1 MTWTSS
7 VPQAIDA
14 LVQAYT
20 AAEEFAGVTVWD
32 GPTVSKATPREML
45 AVGFSSDD
53 AESDVDASS
62 LTEGLAASPDRET
75 YTIRC
80 AAAVLTGSTD
90 IAAARRRAYELYAA
104 AGAVVAR
111 DPRLGGAVMRAR
123 LGTHTLTQAQTDRG
137 AQAVVIFGIACDAF
151 TGR

>member
-1 MTWTSS
+1 MTWSSS
-7 VPQAIDA
+7 VPAAIDA
-14 LVQAYT
+14 LVQAFRT
-20 AAEEFAGVTVWD
+20 ADEFEGVTVWD

-53 AESDVDASS
+53 AANDVDASS
-62 LTEGLAASPDRET
+62 LAEGLAASPDRET

-80 AAAVLTGSTD
+80 AAAVLNGNTGM
-90 IAAARRRAYELYAA
+90 AAARRRAYELYAA
-104 AGAVVAR
+104 AGAVIAR

-123 LGTHTLTQAQTDRG
+123 LGTHTLTQDQTPNG
-137 AQAVVIFGIACDAF
+137 AQASVLFGIDCDAF